1 MQTLANSPHLT
12 QSLDPA
18 HHSVIESNLNQANQW
33 MDPTRHSVIEPDP
46 TQTNQWVDPT
56 HHSVTE
62 PYPTQANQWVDSTHV
77 PSLGCTTEGTF
88 GSKGTF
94 KYLARINYTPRY
106 LSVDPVA
113 V

>member
-1 MQTLANSPHLT
+1 MQTLASSPHLT

-18 HHSVIESNLNQANQW
+18 HPSVIESNVNQANQW
-33 MDPTRHSVIEPDP
+33 M
-46 TQTNQWVDPT
+46 DPT

-88 GSKGTF
+88 GSKGTL
-94 KYLARINYTPRY
+94 KYLARINDTPRY